1 MIAHEQVRCSRDGRP
16 LAVPTQDCIWKLESQ
31 LSRAFVFAGGGI
43 HPARATGHLVVE
55 KNKDPN
61 ISAKYEPN
69 QTALYA

>member
-1 MIAHEQVRCSRDGRP
+1 MIAHEQIRYSRDGRP
-16 LAVPTQDCIWKLESQ
+16 LAVPTQDCIWNPN
-31 LSRAFVFAGGGI
+31 SREAASFRIRRRRHPSRSRNRSPGGW
-43 HPARATGHLVVE
+43 